1 MCVRTRRSP
10 RAMTCSRFGGH
21 RLAHSDRSLNRPSND
36 PRRLI
41 ETDCRRD
48 PRSRPAR
55 DPRVWAPSASREARS
70 DSRPNSRM
78 AWHIAGFSFRRS
90 CQPLRPTIG
99 RSDQSICS
107 PTLAVRSA
115 EVGVLSVPP
124 QSLGQRRIEAG
135 SRLNECP
142 TLERVYD
149 GFNIGSI
156 GFRLGSFVC
165 LI

>member
-90 CQPLRPTIG
+90 CQPLRPIPG
-99 RSDQSICS
+99 RSGHPPRF
-107 PTLAVRSA
+107 PTLAIHSY
-115 EVGVLSVPP
+115 LMSCP
-124 QSLGQRRIEAG
+124 QARRPAPWQAPRLIRDRTGERAAATHSL
-135 SRLNECP
+135 
-142 TLERVYD
+142 D
-149 GFNIGSI
+149 F
-156 GFRLGSFVC
+156 GSFAPAR
-165 LI
+165 LPH